1 MRRLL
6 ALLAVL
12 LLLPVYAPVSAGPA
26 GGGYAGELAGN
37 ATEIYSF
44 LYNHSAAL
52 GIANETLA
60 AISGNLTLAE
70 NQSNETLRVL
80 YLKGVVRLELN
91 VSASAVA
98 GLIKPWKE
106 VDETLGE
113 LNATNCSGPVKALIG
128 NLTELENGLEKA
140 RESFNGTINASM
152 VIGDLNKTIALLST
166 ERVEAIA
173 NGTRGCLIKLM
184 DSQRRGME
192 SELGTAYSAL
202 LKLMTKTTGTLKTVE
217 NLEKTLDGLLNATS
231 GVGNVSAYRSFL
243 LAKGSE
249 LRDLRQ
255 KLRKAES
262 SELKLKGEIIGLNGT
277 LEEGYEN
284 ALRDINST
292 ANLSAMLNHYRA
304 FIGLYNNVSSISDE
318 VEGVE
323 AEQADLAKNLTS
335 LEKDLRSESVKA
347 ISGKAGSLQEEIES
361 LYSTLREERELLLGI
376 NATNAA
382 ISENVTALER
392 SINETLERLIKWNSS
407 VRSIEGNAKAVPYK
421 NPAPLVQY
429 WRDLGKIEMG
439 LKGVNVSGISSS
451 VQKILALSESATQS
465 SSSSTTSSTPPRS
478 STTPAS
484 NTTASTTPGKSK
496 GAGHYIILILK
507 GIIIAAVVL
516 LGIIAAYWGYYVF
529 RQKREEY
536 EIEKQRKEEERRREE
551 ELQRYRKKIEDMGKK
566 IRDIERE
573 LRKLGLSGDPAAR
586 GKLEELRRM
595 VGEADEAFQM
605 KNYARV
611 SEISRAFA
619 EKAGV
624 LIAALED
631 YGKTLKLDLG
641 SHVAADSYIGRRENN
656 EDAYIADKV
665 GGNVLLAVAD
675 GMGGHLAGEVAS
687 AKAIEILKE
696 TLGLNKFGDPKD
708 ILREAIL
715 RANEE
720 VYRMGHDPDHPE
732 RYNMGTTL
740 TAAIVR
746 GDTATVGNV
755 GDSRTY
761 LIRDGSIERLTKDH
775 SLVQELID
783 RGEITEEEARR
794 HPQKN
799 IITKAIGIEKE
810 LRLDEGDVREVKLKP
825 GDYLLLCSDGLS
837 DALPDEDILK
847 TVLSARSLQ
856 EAVKLLIDK
865 AYSFGSDDNITVVLY
880 RH

>member
-12 LLLPVYAPVSAGPA
+12 LLLPIYAPVE
-26 GGGYAGELAGN
+26 GGYAGELAGN

-52 GIANETLA
+52 GISNETIA
-60 AISGNLTLAE
+60 AIGGNLTLAE
-70 NQSNETLRVL
+70 NQSNETLRAL
-80 YLKGVVRLELN
+80 YLRGVVRLELN

-98 GLIKPWKE
+98 GLIKPWEE
-106 VDETLGE
+106 VNATLGE
-113 LNATNCSGPVKALIG
+113 LNATNCSGPVRALLG
-128 NLTELENGLEKA
+128 NLTELENDLKKA
-140 RESFNGTINASM
+140 RESFNGTVNASM
-152 VIGDLNKTIALLST
+152 VIGDLNNTIALLST
-166 ERVEAIA
+166 ERVEAIS
-173 NGTRGCLIKLM
+173 NGTRGCLVSLM
-184 DSQRRGME
+184 GLQRRGME
-192 SELGTAYSAL
+192 SELGKAYSAL
-202 LKLMTKTTGTLKTVE
+202 LELMGKTTGTLKTVE
-217 NLEKTLDGLLNATS
+217 SLEKTLDGLLNATS
-231 GVGNVSAYRSFL
+231 GLGNLSAYRSFL
-243 LAKGSE
+243 LTKEDE
-249 LRDLRQ
+249 LRNLRQ
-255 KLRKAES
+255 KLRGVES
-262 SELKLKGEIIGLNGT
+262 GELKLKGAIIGLNGT

-284 ALRDINST
+284 ALRKINST
-292 ANLSAMLNHYRA
+292 ANMSAMLSYYRA
-304 FIGLYNNVSSISDE
+304 FIGLYNNVSSISD
-318 VEGVE
+318 GVNGIE

-335 LEKDLRSESVKA
+335 LEKELRSESIKA
-347 ISGKAGSLQEEIES
+347 ISGKAGSLREGIEK
-361 LYSTLREERELLLGI
+361 LYSTLKKERELLLGI

-382 ISENVTALER
+382 ISENVT
-392 SINETLERLIKWNSS
+392 TLEGIINGTLENLKEWNSS
-407 VRSIEGNAKAVPYK
+407 VGSIERKAEAVSYK

-429 WRDLGKIEMG
+429 WRGLGKIEMG

-451 VQKILALSESATQS
+451 VQRILALSEGATQS
-465 SSSSTTSSTPPRS
+465 SSPSTTSSTPPSS

-507 GIIIAAVVL
+507 GIIVVAVVL
-516 LGIIAAYWGYYVF
+516 LGIIAAYWGYYVL
-529 RQKREEY
+529 REKREEY
-536 EIEKQRKEEERRREE
+536 EVEKRRKEEERRRKE
-551 ELQRYRKKIEDMGKK
+551 ELQRYRKKIEDMEKR

-573 LRKLGLSGDPAAR
+573 LRKLGLSGDPTAR
-586 GKLEELRRM
+586 GKLEELRRIT
-595 VGEADEAFQM
+595 GEVEEAFRM
-605 KNYARV
+605 RDYSRV

-619 EKAGV
+619 EKAGE
-624 LIAALED
+624 LTAALEE

-665 GGNVLLAVAD
+665 DGNVLLAVAD

-696 TLGLNKFGDPKD
+696 TLRLNKFGDPKE

-761 LIRDGSIERLTKDH
+761 LIRDGRIGRLTKDH

-783 RGEITEEEARR
+783 SGEITEEEARR

-810 LRLDEGDVREVKLKP
+810 LRLDEGDVKEVKLKP

-880 RH
+880 HH